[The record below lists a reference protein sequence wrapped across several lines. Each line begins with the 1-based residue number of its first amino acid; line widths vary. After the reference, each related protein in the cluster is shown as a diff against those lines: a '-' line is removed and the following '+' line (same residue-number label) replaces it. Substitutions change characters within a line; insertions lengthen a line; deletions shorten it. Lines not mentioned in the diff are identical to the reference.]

1 MEGNIIKPQSYCTIK
16 LKEAFTCISNIS
28 KDCLPDHTD
37 DRTACGLSTHLQSLS
52 DDGFS
57 SCCYGRLPA
66 LWQTDVTNHGFIF
79 IQQKQKPSWVA
90 KLGSDWSHVLQ
101 KAQFVPEEQR
111 SEFLYFVLSLLRFL
125 FLFFFLFGFS
135 MVSQKKLVS
144 EHKILKVCTLWSDY
158 LGFFLF
164 PFFLGFL
171 WAHKERTF

>member
-66 LWQTDVTNHGFIF
+66 LWQTDVTNQGFIF
-79 IQQKQKPSWVA
+79 IHQKQKPWVA
-90 KLGSDWSHVLQ
+90 ELGLTEAMSCKKPSLFQ
-101 KAQFVPEEQR
+101 KNKEVNF
-111 SEFLYFVLSLLRFL
+111 
-125 FLFFFLFGFS
+125 
-135 MVSQKKLVS
+135 
-144 EHKILKVCTLWSDY
+144 CTLCSVY
-158 LGFFLF
+158 LGFFF
-164 PFFLGFL
+164 FSSFFLGFL
-171 WAHKERTF
+171 WSHKRS